1 MIKTTYD
8 NFDGNSWEEFCQVC
22 LKLKYESEGYQ
33 ALPAW
38 QGDLGIEGFTRTGK
52 AFQCYCPD
60 EDYEPQ
66 TLYEKQRN
74 KITTDLGKLKKNE
87 LELKKYLNGVLIQQW
102 IFLTPMYKNKEL
114 VKHCQTKASDLKN
127 INLNILSKDFDV
139 LIYDI
144 DYFAAQIQ
152 IVKGMTN
159 KKLEILADRDE
170 SKDINWKETNIDLVN
185 NAVTKHGKIIPESP
199 NKEEKINKLTNFT
212 IGDFLDEQQLVTE
225 WKNLIPNDYEKFLR
239 LVSDYEKTVEEMC
252 IIKTDENNLLY
263 DRIKHELRERLK
275 QTFPYLEDITL
286 EKLMKG
292 VVADWIL
299 RCPINF
305 E

>member
-199 NKEEKINKLTNFT
+199 SKEEKINKLTNFT

-225 WKNLIPNDYEKFLR
+225 WKNLIPNDYEEFLR